1 MIINTHYFQIF
12 ALFSCLIF
20 TGFVYGANQLEGVR
34 IWAAPE
40 STRIVFDLTE
50 APNYSYFAI
59 EGPSRLVVDLKK
71 ASTKISLNNLQNNS
85 KLVKNVRISKSPT
98 KGDLRLVIDL
108 AKPLTANLFSL
119 PKTAPYGN
127 RLVVDLEDKKE
138 SGTAAIVN
146 AEPVKSVTKTA
157 QSSRDIVVAIDAG
170 HGGDD
175 PGSIGPSGLYE
186 KKVVLEISRRL
197 ANKINAT
204 PGMRAVMIRSGDYF
218 VNLNKRSELA
228 RNSKADL
235 LISIHADAF
244 TSPTPRGAS
253 VWVLSMRRANSE
265 IGRWLEQKEK
275 HSELLG
281 GAGEIIQNTD
291 NEQYLAMTLL
301 DMSMN
306 SSMAIGHSVATDIL
320 KDLGATTQLHKNR
333 PESASFAVLKS
344 PDIPSILVETGFI
357 SNPKEERLLASSS
370 HQENI
375 AAAIYKGVSRYFHRN
390 PPADTLIAKQNGLQ
404 SGASAIATS
413 SAKSS
418 ATSNATTSAKSSG
431 KSTAKSPAVTAK
443 SSTKVKHKVSRGES
457 LSGIARQYRVPMASI
472 KRANNMKSDV
482 VQLGQTLL
490 IPES

>member
-1 MIINTHYFQIF
+1 MTKNKHYFQGIILLLCTFF
-12 ALFSCLIF
+12 A
-20 TGFVYGANQLEGVR
+20 VVAQAANQLESVR

-40 STRIVFDLTE
+40 STRIVFDLSE
-50 APNYSYFAI
+50 VPNYSYFTLD
-59 EGPSRLVVDLKK
+59 GPNRLVVDLKK
-71 ASTKISLNNLQNNS
+71 ASTKLNLKNVDNNS
-85 KLVKNVRISKSPT
+85 KLVKGIRVSKSPT

-108 AKPLTANLFSL
+108 VKPLNPNLFSL
-119 PKTAPYGN
+119 PVTAPYGN
-127 RLVVDLEDKKE
+127 RLVVDLEDK
-138 SGTAAIVN
+138 SVTAELSAVSST
-146 AEPVKSVTKTA
+146 PVKKNVTQSVQA
-157 QSSRDIVVAIDAG
+157 SRDIVIAIDAG

-186 KKVVLEISRRL
+186 KKVVFEISKRL
-197 ANKINAT
+197 ASKINDT

-218 VNLNKRSELA
+218 VNLNRRSELA

-244 TSPTPRGAS
+244 TSPNPRGAS

-306 SSMAIGHSVATDIL
+306 SSMAIGHSVAGDIL
-320 KDLGATTQLHKNR
+320 KDLGAVTELHKSR

-357 SNPKEERLLASSS
+357 SNPKEERLLSSS
-370 HQENI
+370 RHQESI
-375 AAAIYKGVSRYFHRN
+375 ATAIYKGVNRYFQNN
-390 PPADTLIAKQNGLQ
+390 PPADTLLAKKNT
-404 SGASAIATS
+404 SGSTV
-413 SAKSS
+413 KSS
-418 ATSNATTSAKSSG
+418 SKSAG
-431 KSTAKSPAVTAK
+431 T
-443 SSTKVKHKVSRGES
+443 VKHKVSRGES
-457 LSGIARQYRVPMASI
+457 LSAIAQRYKVPMASI
-472 KRANNMKSDV
+472 IRANGMKTDV
-482 VQLGQTLL
+482 VQLGQTLV